1 MGISSRKSNQ
11 TTAANFS
18 TVRGVLQ
25 MRALITGV
33 TGQDGSYLAELLLE
47 KGYEVYGIVR
57 NIARTA
63 RAGAEAFGG
72 RINYVEADLTDQ
84 ISLDRAMQQVKPDE
98 VYNLA
103 GQTFVPTS
111 WTQPLLTMDVTGMGA
126 LRMLEAIRRHA
137 PQARFLQVSS
147 SEVFGKPE
155 DAQQTETTRLR
166 PRNPYGAAKMF
177 AHHITINYRE
187 SYGTFACSCIAFN
200 HESPRRTPEFI
211 TRKVSQQ
218 VARIKLGLADKLK
231 VGNIEAR
238 RDWGFAGDYVRA
250 MWLMLHQP
258 TPDDF
263 VIATGITHSVK
274 ELLEIAFEYVGLDWQ
289 KYIEID
295 PALLRPAEDDF
306 LAGDAGKA
314 NKILAWKPTVTF
326 EQMVRMMVDS
336 DLSLL
341 SKPAVLAAETFI
353 AGD

>member
-1 MGISSRKSNQ
+1 
-11 TTAANFS
+11 
-18 TVRGVLQ
+18 

-63 RAGAEAFGG
+63 REGADAFGG

-84 ISLDRAMQQVKPDE
+84 ISLDRAMQQVEPDE

-126 LRMLEAIRRHA
+126 LRILEAIRRHA

-147 SEVFGKPE
+147 SEIFGKPE
-155 DAQQTETTRLR
+155 DAQQTETTRMR

-200 HESPRRTPEFI
+200 HESPRRAPEFI
-211 TRKVSQQ
+211 TRKVSRQ

-231 VGNIEAR
+231 VGNIEGR

-250 MWLMLHQP
+250 MWLMLQQP
-258 TPDDF
+258 APEDF

-274 ELLEIAFEYVGLDWQ
+274 ELLEIAFAHVGLEWQ

-295 PALLRPAEDDF
+295 PALLRPAEDD
-306 LAGDAGKA
+306 LLTGDAGKA
-314 NKILAWKPTVTF
+314 NKVLGWNPTVTF

-341 SKPAVLAAETFI
+341 SEPAVLAAGTFI

>member
-1 MGISSRKSNQ
+1 
-11 TTAANFS
+11 
-18 TVRGVLQ
+18 

-63 RAGAEAFGG
+63 REGADTFGG

-84 ISLDRAMQQVKPDE
+84 ISLDRAMQQIEPEE

-126 LRMLEAIRRHA
+126 LRMLEAIRRHV
-137 PQARFLQVSS
+137 PQTRFLQVSS
-147 SEVFGKPE
+147 SEIFGKPE
-155 DAQQTETTRLR
+155 DAQQTETTPLR
-166 PRNPYGAAKMF
+166 PRNPYGAAKIF

-187 SYGTFACSCIAFN
+187 SYGMFACSCIAFN
-200 HESPRRTPEFI
+200 HESPRRAPEFI
-211 TRKVSQQ
+211 TRKVSRQ
-218 VARIKLGLADKLK
+218 VARIKLGLADKIK
-231 VGNIEAR
+231 VGNIEGR

-250 MWLMLHQP
+250 MWLMLQQP

-263 VIATGITHSVK
+263 VIATGVTRSVK
-274 ELLEIAFEYVGLDWQ
+274 ELLEIAFTHVGLDWREHV
-289 KYIEID
+289 EID
-295 PALLRPAEDDF
+295 PVLLRPAEDD
-306 LAGDAGKA
+306 LLTGDAGKA
-314 NKILAWKPTVTF
+314 TNILGWKPTVTF

-341 SKPAVLAAETFI
+341 SKPAALATGTFS

>member
-1 MGISSRKSNQ
+1 
-11 TTAANFS
+11 
-18 TVRGVLQ
+18 

-57 NIARTA
+57 NIARA
-63 RAGAEAFGG
+63 QREGAGVFAGT
-72 RINYVEADLTDQ
+72 INYVDLTDQ
-84 ISLDRAMQQVKPDE
+84 TSLDRAVEQVKPNE

-103 GQTFVPTS
+103 GQTFVPVS
-111 WTQPLLTMDVTGMGA
+111 WSQPLLTMEVTGMGA

-147 SEVFGKPE
+147 SEIFGKSDE
-155 DAQQTETTRLR
+155 VHQTEATRLR

-177 AHHITINYRE
+177 AHHITVNYRE

-200 HESPRRTPEFI
+200 HESPRRGPEFV
-211 TRKVSQQ
+211 TRKVSRQ
-218 VARIKLGLADKLK
+218 VARIKRGLADQLK
-231 VGNIEAR
+231 MGNLEGR

-250 MWLMLHQP
+250 MWLMLQQAA
-258 TPDDF
+258 PDDF
-263 VIATGITHSVK
+263 VIATGVTHSVK
-274 ELLEIAFEYVGLDWQ
+274 ELLEIAFSHVGLDWQ
-289 KYIEID
+289 KHVEID
-295 PALLRPAEDDF
+295 PALLRPAEEDP
-306 LAGDAGKA
+306 LSGDASKA
-314 NKILAWKPTVTF
+314 NRILGWQPTVTF

-341 SKPAVLAAETFI
+341 SKPAAHATEASI